1 MLEMSREEFIR
12 SSARENMVEYGIET
26 EAEAL
31 ALAELDYE
39 DLKRKGCTCETTV
52 CPLCSKMGNCPLLD
66 WEKRHPEFVNDELAQ
81 KIRSR
86 KVCQR

>member
-39 DLKRKGCTCETTV
+39 VAFKVIASAIIILAVWLFSLLAWDICMHGKV
-52 CPLCSKMGNCPLLD
+52 DSGNAFWVIKSL
-66 WEKRHPEFVNDELAQ
+66 H
-81 KIRSR
+81 
-86 KVCQR
+86 